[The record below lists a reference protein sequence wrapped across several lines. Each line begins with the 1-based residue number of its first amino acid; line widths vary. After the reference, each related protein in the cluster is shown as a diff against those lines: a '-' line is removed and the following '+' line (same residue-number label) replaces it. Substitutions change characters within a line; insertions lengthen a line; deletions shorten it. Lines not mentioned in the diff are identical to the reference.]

1 MKQITTIQNSG
12 EMNIVWEG
20 NEHGA
25 YYHHKGFR
33 RDERYEGPW
42 SVMNT
47 EQDLGKMNIKQ
58 DLGKM
63 NIKQDLRKMNIKQDL
78 RKMNIKQDLGKMNIK
93 QDLKHTELE
102 EKTKLSVKIK
112 HVQD

>member
-1 MKQITTIQNSG
+1 MNTEHITII
-12 EMNIVWEG
+12 ED
-20 NEHGA
+20 
-25 YYHHKGFR
+25 F
-33 RDERYEGPW
+33 RDESYEVPW

-63 NIKQDLRKMNIKQDL
+63 NT
-78 RKMNIKQDLGKMNIK
+78 K

-102 EKTKLSVKIK
+102 ERTKLSIKIK